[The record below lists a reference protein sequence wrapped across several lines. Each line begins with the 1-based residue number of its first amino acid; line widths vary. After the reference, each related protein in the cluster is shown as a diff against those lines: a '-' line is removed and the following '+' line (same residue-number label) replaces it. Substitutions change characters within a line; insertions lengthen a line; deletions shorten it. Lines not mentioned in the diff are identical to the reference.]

1 MGAAEIIAAIA
12 DLIAKLGPL
21 AMNAV
26 EAENAKDQAGL
37 DAIQVRVVALS
48 NALAPDG
55 STVVEVVQ

>member
-26 EAENAKDQAGL
+26 EAENAKDQAAL
-37 DAIQVRVVALS
+37 DAIQARVVALS
-48 NALAPDG
+48 NALAPAG

>member
-26 EAENAKDQAGL
+26 EAENAKDQVAL

-48 NALAPDG
+48 NALAPAG
-55 STVVEVVQ
+55 SIVVDVQ

>member
-26 EAENAKDQAGL
+26 EAENAKDQAAL
-37 DAIQVRVVALS
+37 DAIQARVVALS
-48 NALAPDG
+48 NALAPVG